1 MKIDPMT
8 RKILKESAIPITL
21 GFIGLISAGAF
32 VHEANKDRKL
42 NSVKHEHVKEYV
54 KQHNP
59 DLYKEYSYTNRPIVD
74 YYEAAR
80 DIREDLKLDSIAKT
94 NYALGI
100 QAAKDS
106 LVSASKK

>member
-8 RKILKESAIPITL
+8 RRILKESAIPITL
-21 GFIGLISAGAF
+21 GFIGLISAGVF

-42 NSVKHEHVKEYV
+42 NSVKHEHVEEY
-54 KQHNP
+54 
-59 DLYKEYSYTNRPIVD
+59 LYTNKPIED

-94 NYALGI
+94 NYALGM
-100 QAAKDS
+100 QAVRDS
-106 LVSASKK
+106 LANTSKK